1 MTRYEIVLEGDSAT
15 RDRVPERGETLQL
28 GGAMWEVE
36 SVDTES
42 PDCTRVHLV
51 PSDADVP
58 DVEAHRRGPVKA
70 LEPPT
75 SFESELV
82 YTLTDL
88 STRLSTLAQV
98 LTSYWGKGAA

>member
-1 MTRYEIVLEGDSAT
+1 MTRYEIVLEGESTA
-15 RDRVPERGETLQL
+15 RDHVPERGEMLQL

-36 SVDTES
+36 SVDTDAD
-42 PDCTRVHLV
+42 DCTRVHLV

-75 SFESELV
+75 AFESELV

-98 LTSYWGKGAA
+98 LKSYWGKGAA